1 MLKVAKLFK
10 NVKKAKD
17 ALKQNRFNRD
27 ATLKYIL
34 DLEILDT
41 FLDNQK

>member
-10 NVKKAKD
+10 NVKKVKD
-17 ALKQNRFNRD
+17 TLKQNKFNKD
-27 ATLKYIL
+27 TTLKYIL
-34 DLEILDT
+34 DLEILNI